1 MEKLQDQIP
10 FNQKI
15 EEKGEFNKNIKSY
28 NPGLRAL
35 LSVKHFSA
43 TLENDYNELLK
54 IDGELNELNLKAQL
68 IIEANMTPEATID
81 WKVVIVK
88 ANEAVSSINTVLT
101 SAKEKI
107 AHNEK
112 DSYPEFWKLLTLPLT
127 ELKNNSKN
135 AANLG
140 LTLLPESIQTKWEI
154 EFVTPQ
160 APLIE
165 SIITYV
171 ESCRILLQMI
181 DRYTPDELNAI
192 TKIIADHV
200 PLNFTYIEA
209 MEYQKDYYKE
219 LLNFKKEFKQ
229 EKNLWDKFLDI
240 LAGGTHQSPSER
252 VMFDRWIDG
261 EKGDL

>member
-1 MEKLQDQIP
+1 MEKLEDITP
-10 FNQKI
+10 LNQKAQ
-15 EEKGEFNKNIKSY
+15 ETEKINNNIKCY

-35 LSVKHFSA
+35 LSVKHFNK
-43 TLENDYNELLK
+43 TLESDYNELL
-54 IDGELNELNLKAQL
+54 IIEGDLNKLNLKAQL
-68 IIEANMTPEATID
+68 IIEANTTPEAKDTWNVALVEIN
-81 WKVVIVK
+81 K
-88 ANEAVSSINTVLT
+88 AMADVNSVLT

-112 DSYPEFWKLLTLPLT
+112 DSYPEFWKLLTSPLT
-127 ELKNNSKN
+127 ELKNHSKN

-140 LTLLPESIQTKWEI
+140 LTVLPENINTQWEN
-154 EFVTPQ
+154 EYVKLQ
-160 APLIE
+160 QPLVD
-165 SIITYV
+165 SLITYV

-192 TKIIADHV
+192 TQIIADHV
-200 PLNFTYIEA
+200 PLNFTYQEA
-209 MEYQKDYYKE
+209 MDYQKDYYKE

>member
-1 MEKLQDQIP
+1 MEKLEEQIP
-10 FNQKI
+10 LNQKV
-15 EEKGEFNKNIKSY
+15 EELVEFNMNKKYY

-43 TLENDYNELLK
+43 TLEKDYAELLK
-54 IDGELNELNLKAQL
+54 IESELSNLNLKAQL
-68 IIEANMTPEATID
+68 IIEANTTPEAMND
-81 WKVVIVK
+81 WKLAITEINN
-88 ANEAVSSINTVLT
+88 AIMDINTVLT

-107 AHNEK
+107 AHDEK
-112 DSYPEFWKLLTLPLT
+112 DSYPEFWKLFTLPLT
-127 ELKNNSKN
+127 ELKNNCEN
-135 AANLG
+135 ATNVG
-140 LTLLPESIQTKWEI
+140 LTLLTESIHKQWENDY
-154 EFVTPQ
+154 VTLQ
-160 APLIE
+160 APLVD
-165 SIITYV
+165 SLLTYV

-192 TKIIADHV
+192 TQIIADHV
-200 PLNFTYIEA
+200 PLNFTYEEA
-209 MEYQKDYYKE
+209 LDYQKDYYKE

>member
-1 MEKLQDQIP
+1 MENLEEQNP
-10 FNQKI
+10 LNQKAQ
-15 EEKGEFNKNIKSY
+15 EAGEFNYNIKCY

-35 LSVKHFSA
+35 LSVKHFTK
-43 TLENDYNELLK
+43 TLENDYNDLL
-54 IDGELNELNLKAQL
+54 IIEDDLNKLNLKAQ
-68 IIEANMTPEATID
+68 IMIDANMSPEVID
-81 WKVVIVK
+81 KWKVALVEINK
-88 ANEAVSSINTVLT
+88 AIKDINSVLT

-107 AHNEK
+107 EHNEK
-112 DSYPEFWKLLTLPLT
+112 DSYPEFWKLLTSPLT
-127 ELKNNSKN
+127 ELKNHSKN

-140 LTLLPESIQTKWEI
+140 LTVLPENIHTQWEN
-154 EFVTPQ
+154 EYVKVQEPFVDS
-160 APLIE
+160 L
-165 SIITYV
+165 ITYV

-192 TKIIADHV
+192 TQIIADHV
-200 PLNFTYIEA
+200 PLNFTYEEA
-209 MEYQKDYYKE
+209 LDYQKDYYKE